1 MPTTLFDALGLAHRP
16 LAIILSDT
24 CPDDALRFKEHA
36 WGCVGAMMVTAT
48 RGRTVAFDR
57 QTFGCPG
64 GGVGLGFGDT
74 YEGFPIECL
83 LSTGGKHRTGA
94 GHEVDFGEG
103 ERFVD
108 SPATARRWID
118 DLPLRQVPTEFVVLR
133 PVDALAPGDE
143 PALAWMLVNPDQLS
157 ALTFMAGFRRGA
169 VENVTAPWGAACQSI
184 LFALAEA
191 EREHPRGVIGFF
203 DLSQRHRVDRELLSF
218 TMPWPMLEEMAG
230 AVDESFLRSEVWE
243 KLRGRW

>member
-1 MPTTLFDALGLAHRP
+1 MPTALADALALAHRP
-16 LAIILSDT
+16 LAIVLTDI

-36 WGCVGAMMVTAT
+36 WGCVGAMMLAAA

-83 LSTGGKHRTGA
+83 LSTGGKHPAA
-94 GHEVDFGEG
+94 GGREVDFGEG

-108 SPATARRWID
+108 SPDTARRWIA
-118 DLPLRQVPTEFVVLR
+118 DLPLRQVPTDYVVLR
-133 PVDALAPGDE
+133 PLDELADGEE
-143 PALAWMLVNPDQLS
+143 PALVWMLVNPDQLS
-157 ALTFMAGFRRGA
+157 ALTFLAGFRRGA

-184 LFALAEA
+184 LFALAEC
-191 EREHPRGVIGFF
+191 ERERPRGVIGFF
-203 DLSQRHRVDRELLSF
+203 DLSQRHRLDRDLLSF
-218 TMPWPMLEEMAG
+218 TAPWALFQEMDA
-230 AVDESFLRSEVWE
+230 AVGESFLATDTWAT
-243 KLRGRW
+243 LRGRW